1 MAEPWYSAARRRALM
16 ATVSNT
22 NTDLSPD
29 GASTAPQRRGHGEVW
44 ALGSVVGYA
53 SANIF
58 DKLAV
63 DQAVDQRIGLLG
75 PLLRGLPSLALGI
88 FLVAKNRTLG
98 EMIPGSPQYV
108 GRRAILSFVG
118 AGVLS
123 TLGLFAYYL
132 AVKIGG
138 VIVTT
143 PVQETYVIWGTLI
156 AWSFLGERFH
166 GFVLAGILLI
176 FLGLL
181 LLSFGEFR
189 AAGMLTGAAMSS
201 HWYWAI
207 PLALFTALTYG
218 VSGVLWRDGQ
228 LRGAHQ
234 STAILLQFS
243 SSVLVGLAGLL
254 VMGWFGTLASVP
266 RSAVGALLLSGV
278 LSGIVAVYCIFT
290 ALRLM
295 EVARV
300 YAVSSLTP
308 IVATLFAHFFLHEY
322 LNPPILG
329 GVLLVSLGVTL
340 TQLFK
345 KRSPG

>member
-1 MAEPWYSAARRRALM
+1 M
-16 ATVSNT
+16 
-22 NTDLSPD
+22 
-29 GASTAPQRRGHGEVW
+29 W
-44 ALGSVVGYA
+44 ALGSVLGYA

-63 DQAVDQRIGLLG
+63 VQADPLVG
-75 PLLRGLPSLALGI
+75 PLLRGLPSLGLGLV
-88 FLVAKNRTLG
+88 LVAKNGTLG
-98 EMIPGSPQYV
+98 EMIPGSSQYA

-123 TLGLFAYYL
+123 TLGLFAYYF
-132 AVKIGG
+132 AVKTGG
-138 VIVTT
+138 VIITT

-156 AWSFLGERFH
+156 AWSFLGERFN
-166 GFVLAGILLI
+166 GFVLAGISLI
-176 FLGLL
+176 FLGLV

-189 AAGMLTGAAMSS
+189 ATGMLTNTSVSG

-243 SSVLVGLAGLL
+243 TSVLVGLLGLA
-254 VMGWFGTLASVP
+254 VMGRFGMLASAP
-266 RSAVGALLLSGV
+266 RRAVEALLASGV
-278 LSGIVAVYCIFT
+278 LSGIIAVYCIFT

-300 YAVSSLTP
+300 YAFSSLTP

-322 LNPPILG
+322 LNLPILG
-329 GVLLVSLGVTL
+329 GVLLVSLGVTF
-340 TQLFK
+340 TQLFRK
-345 KRSPG
+345 TETPV